1 MAGTAT
7 KVGVIGS
14 GEVGRTL
21 AEGFLQHGY
30 VVMRGSREPQ
40 KLEKWRKG
48 AGKDASVGDLAA
60 TAKFG
65 EVVVFAVKGSAA
77 EEAVHLAG
85 PGSLAG
91 KTVIDAMNPIADAPP
106 KDGVLSFFTKPD
118 ESLLERLQRAAPAAE
133 FVKAFSSVGAAFM
146 VDPDFGGQKPTM
158 FVCGNSERAKA
169 VVRGILEEF
178 GWDSED
184 VGGAASARAVEPLC
198 ILWCLPGFLRNEWNH
213 AFKLLKK

>member
-1 MAGTAT
+1 MKKT

-21 AEGFLQHGY
+21 AEGFLKHGY
-30 VVMRGSREPQ
+30 AVMRGSREPK
-40 KLEKWRKG
+40 KLEEWRKG
-48 AGKDASVGDLAA
+48 AGKDASIGDFAE

-65 EVVVFAVKGSAA
+65 EIVVFAVKGTAA
-77 EEAVHLAG
+77 EEAVRLAG
-85 PGSLAG
+85 PKALAG

-133 FVKAFSSVGAAFM
+133 FVKAFSCVGSAFM
-146 VDPDFGGQKPTM
+146 VDPDFGGSKPTM

-169 VVRGILEEF
+169 VVRGVLEEF

-198 ILWCLPGFLRNEWNH
+198 ILWCLPGFLRNEWSH